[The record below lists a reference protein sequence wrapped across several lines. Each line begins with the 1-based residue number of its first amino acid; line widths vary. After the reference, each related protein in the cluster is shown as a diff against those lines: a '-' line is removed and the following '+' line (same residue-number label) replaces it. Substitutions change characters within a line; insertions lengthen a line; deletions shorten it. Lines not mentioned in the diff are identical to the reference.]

1 MLQFL
6 DLKGSTYKD
15 GCCNMVYPSI
25 YIVERGKVSQ
35 CQLQKGATSNCI
47 NAFIVCS
54 DVSYKKIRFGMYSWL
69 QHGLNAD
76 VAKAKE
82 DPVFVLT
89 HFNQIT
95 LGSCGSVGV

>member
-1 MLQFL
+1 M
-6 DLKGSTYKD
+6 
-15 GCCNMVYPSI
+15 
-25 YIVERGKVSQ
+25 
-35 CQLQKGATSNCI
+35 GATSNCI

-69 QHGLNAD
+69 QHSLNAD

-95 LGSCGSVGV
+95 ILKCTTTLGSCGSVGV